1 MVSYLRMDTW
11 DADPS
16 EAQAVSAL
24 VQQQTHR
31 GCSLHIAIASLLLA
45 STLKSLDNEPG
56 RVSML
61 CTEGKTPYMQPQ
73 AWENHFLQMPLFPG
87 VGTAIGFGL

>member
-1 MVSYLRMDTW
+1 MVSYLRLEMW

-24 VQQQTHR
+24 VQHQAHR
-31 GCSLHIAIASLLLA
+31 GSNLHVAIASLLLA
-45 STLKSLDNEPG
+45 SMLKSLDNEPG

-61 CTEGKTPYMQPQ
+61 CTERKTPYMQPQ
-73 AWENHFLQMPLFPG
+73 AWENHLWQKPLFPG
-87 VGTAIGFGL
+87 VGTATGFGL